1 MSVIVRPMVTEK
13 STRLQDSKNE
23 YTFEVT
29 KTATKPQIKAALK
42 ELFPDVTV
50 TAVRTIVMPSKPK
63 GRFTKSGYV
72 AGRSPV
78 WKKAV
83 VTLKQGDVID
93 LFEEV

>member
-1 MSVIVRPMVTEK
+1 MVTEK
-13 STRLQDSKNE
+13 STRLQETKNE
-23 YTFEVT
+23 YTFEVE
-29 KTATKPQIKAALK
+29 KSATKSQIKADLK
-42 ELFPDVTV
+42 RLYPDVTI
-50 TAVRTIVMPSKPK
+50 TAVRTIVVPSKPR

-83 VTLKQGDVID
+83 VTLKEGDVID